1 MLARGTVRT
10 MTRVHHWGV
19 TGSSNEWAALDR
31 PDDDYDDGLGGMG
44 FKRVVEPGVVYVKP
58 PEVEGLVPWG
68 ESPQSRGRQFQMA
81 WDDDSVPEF
90 RTLLDMQ
97 AELAPQRAALQ
108 KDDPR
113 LQALDDAIVQMVRT
127 ADAVHR
133 AGGTLGFVQPD
144 SVLFCNQRDGTLR
157 AVFPDI
163 GFLWDDERGLREPK
177 WIAEPQLDLLFE
189 QGARRHNSARIK
201 LAKAARQGQDA
212 TPKAE
217 AQAEDVRLLA
227 RLVAVAIAGPDQVQE
242 WCGDGRAFLSM
253 PGRDRAPDTQA
264 PIWDEVIA
272 PALVGKVGSCADLA
286 ARLEAVRPSEH
297 FLFKPPAPPPVWKK
311 VVRKLRPA
319 LAIAAAIGCVL
330 VGWWAWPKP
339 QRHHLCPQ
347 VWSSSPLFAR
357 LDELN
362 AARKTAMNEITI
374 PAYRAYWT
382 LLRGEGGLPEACG
395 DKLTRE
401 CIDWIERA
409 SRGTIEGLRTRPVPR
424 REELKQLEEALS
436 LLQEAAALQPERCTR
451 AVALLERQFR
461 IRGEE
466 PQAAPSRPLP
476 TDQPAAA
483 VTP

>member
-1 MLARGTVRT
+1 
-10 MTRVHHWGV
+10 MTHVHHWGV
-19 TGSSNEWAALDR
+19 TGFSTEWTSLDS
-31 PDDDYDDGLGGMG
+31 PDDEDYENLVGMG

-58 PEVEGLVPWG
+58 PAVEDVVAWG

-81 WDDDSVPEF
+81 WDDVTVPAF

-108 KDDPR
+108 KDDPN
-113 LQALDDAIVQMVRT
+113 LQALDEALLKMVRT
-127 ADAVHR
+127 ADAMHQ

-144 SVLFCNQRDGTLR
+144 SILFCRRRDGALR

-201 LAKAARQGQDA
+201 LARAARQGQDVA
-212 TPKAE
+212 KLKAD
-217 AQAEDVRLLA
+217 AQAEDVRLLT
-227 RLVAVAIAGPDQVQE
+227 RLVAVTLAGPDMVRE

-272 PALVGKVGSCADLA
+272 PALVGKIGSCADLA

-319 LAIAAAIGCVL
+319 IAIAAAIGCVM

-374 PAYRAYWT
+374 PAYKAYWT

-401 CIDWIERA
+401 CVDWIEKA

-424 REELKQLEEALS
+424 REELQQLEESLS
-436 LLQEAAALQPERCTR
+436 LLQEAAALQPERCAR

-461 IRGEE
+461 IRG
-466 PQAAPSRPLP
+466 AAPAAVSPRPVP
-476 TDQPAAA
+476 SEQPAAA
-483 VTP
+483 AAP

>member
-1 MLARGTVRT
+1 
-10 MTRVHHWGV
+10 MTQVHHWGV
-19 TGSSNEWAALDR
+19 TGFSTEWTSLDQ
-31 PDDDYDDGLGGMG
+31 PDDDDYDGLGGMG

-58 PEVEGLVPWG
+58 PEVEGVVAWA

-81 WDDDSVPEF
+81 WDDDAVPEF

-97 AELAPQRAALQ
+97 AELSPQRAALQ

-113 LQALDDAIVQMVRT
+113 LQALDESLLTMVRT

-144 SVLFCNQRDGTLR
+144 SILFCTQRDRALR
-157 AVFPDI
+157 AVFPDV

-189 QGARRHNSARIK
+189 LGARRHNSARIK
-201 LAKAARQGQDA
+201 LARAARQGQDVA
-212 TPKAE
+212 ALKAE
-217 AQAEDVRLLA
+217 AQGEDVRLLT
-227 RLVAVAIAGPDQVQE
+227 RLVAVTLAGPDQVRE

-272 PALVGKVGSCADLA
+272 PALVGKIGSCAELA

-319 LAIAAAIGCVL
+319 IAIAAAIGCVL

-347 VWSSSPLFAR
+347 VWSSSPLFVR

-382 LLRGEGGLPEACG
+382 LLRGEEGLPEACG

-401 CIDWIERA
+401 CVDWIEKA
-409 SRGTIEGLRTRPVPR
+409 SRGTIEGLRTKPVPR
-424 REELKQLEEALS
+424 REELQQLGESLS
-436 LLQEAAALQPERCTR
+436 LLQEAAALQPERCAR

-461 IRGEE
+461 LRGAE
-466 PQAAPSRPLP
+466 PTAVPPRPATP
-476 TDQPAAA
+476 EQPAAA
-483 VTP
+483 AGP